1 MSDILNIAKFDAGIQ
16 TSSGLKQFSATDAAG
31 ELIINREYKES
42 FDKFKSGCTCGD
54 SYIWRVLSAVADQ
67 TGLILY
73 DNVKNY
79 IDYVTDIDVCK
90 V

>member
-1 MSDILNIAKFDAGIQ
+1 M
-16 TSSGLKQFSATDAAG
+16 TDAAG

-79 IDYVTDIDVCK
+79 IDYVTNVDVCK